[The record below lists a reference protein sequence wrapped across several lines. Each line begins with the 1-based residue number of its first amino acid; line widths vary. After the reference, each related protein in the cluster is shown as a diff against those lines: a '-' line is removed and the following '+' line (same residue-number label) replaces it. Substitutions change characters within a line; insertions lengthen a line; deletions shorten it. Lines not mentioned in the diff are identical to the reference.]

1 MLTTTV
7 ISTANFKVF
16 CNFFQRPHVGHI
28 LRSPLK
34 RHYIVEIQTIDPFK
48 SISMTK
54 KKKKH
59 PRIVY
64 ITRTYSSFLFASL
77 SVVIVSYAFTVH
89 LPRNFS
95 IKLQR
100 ARSQTHIYRRYIVI
114 AALRLQVGT
123 SITRIR
129 ALYRTICLRAPRN
142 NNFDRYENIVFRG
155 V

>member
-1 MLTTTV
+1 M
-7 ISTANFKVF
+7 
-16 CNFFQRPHVGHI
+16 
-28 LRSPLK
+28 
-34 RHYIVEIQTIDPFK
+34 
-48 SISMTK
+48 
-54 KKKKH
+54 
-59 PRIVY
+59 Y

-77 SVVIVSYAFTVH
+77 SIVIVSYAFTMH

-114 AALRLQVGT
+114 ATLRLQLGT

-129 ALYRTICLRAPRN
+129 ALYRTICLRPPR

-155 V
+155 VWIISHALNDWCAFE